1 MMRLKINMKY
11 VNVLEEIKAQRDGE
25 GDDPDRV
32 EIDIDYE
39 LESVKTEEINYEYV
53 LMLIQSFVPSGQG
66 QHELKG
72 DNMPI

>member
-1 MMRLKINMKY
+1 MKY

-25 GDDPDRV
+25 GDDPDPV
-32 EIDIDYE
+32 EIDIEYE